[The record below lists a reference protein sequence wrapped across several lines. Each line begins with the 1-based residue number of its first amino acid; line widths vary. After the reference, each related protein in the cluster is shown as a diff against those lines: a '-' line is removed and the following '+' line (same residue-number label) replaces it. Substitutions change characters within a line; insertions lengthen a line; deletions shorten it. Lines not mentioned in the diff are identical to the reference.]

1 MTTFAKINMQ
11 DDEFERVMEE
21 LDIKASSFFIFYFKL
36 IF

>member
-21 LDIKASSFFIFYFKL
+21 LDINHMQYDL
-36 IF
+36 YY